1 MAQAPVLAVP
11 DFSQSFVLETEACN
25 TGVVAVLMQHGH
37 PVAYLS
43 HALHKR
49 NQALST
55 YEKIMYGYHSSS

>member
-1 MAQAPVLAVP
+1 MAQAPILAVL
-11 DFSQSFVLETEACN
+11 DFSQSFVLETHACN
-25 TGVVAVLMQHGH
+25 TGVGVVLMQHGH
-37 PVAYLS
+37 PMAYLS